1 MKKFLISGLG
11 LGMVFALIMAGNF
24 LFKGESYDQTYTLE
38 QVMAATTDKNYED
51 ITKSPEIRGSARLE
65 DYRFNILLSSTI
77 SGNFAAPGHTKRYA
91 NFVDINGDGLA
102 DFLFGEAIY
111 DSQNVSSSQL
121 VAYRL
126 ALLLNIGDGKFV
138 NDYNCTYT
146 QDEYFGKCVDP
157 AYIK

>member
-1 MKKFLISGLG
+1 M
-11 LGMVFALIMAGNF
+11 
-24 LFKGESYDQTYTLE
+24 
-38 QVMAATTDKNYED
+38 
-51 ITKSPEIRGSARLE
+51 
-65 DYRFNILLSSTI
+65 
-77 SGNFAAPGHTKRYA
+77 
-91 NFVDINGDGLA
+91 DINGDGLA